1 MNPRSMLKR
10 IQSKQRLGEYRG
22 KVEFRQKLKTEAK
35 SLDNAQQRLNEI
47 IAESDEQLL
56 KKKKRMNLL
65 GNVGRAIG
73 AGVAAVT
80 GAGLLAG
87 AAYYAIGGK
96 LGSEVGQNIA
106 SKKSRRL
113 EEEEQE
119 EILANTPLIYNK
131 SKKAVL
137 SSAMN
142 EINNNFIR
150 KDNQLDAMQ
159 WSQSFEDFLTYVK
172 AGAIANAGVRTSFL
186 DFTKGDG
193 TLAEVFKAGTTE
205 GGYIDPTKQV
215 FQGFGNLI
223 DKLGKNKAVSANLN
237 APPVKSRFEHM
248 MKINAPQV
256 VTKGSRAK
264 GFTQYSVP
272 KSIFDVSKPVGKGY

>member
-1 MNPRSMLKR
+1 MLKR

-22 KVEFRQKLKTEAK
+22 KVEFRKKLKEEAK

-73 AGVAAVT
+73 AGVAAAT

-113 EEEEQE
+113 EEGEQE

-172 AGAIANAGVRTSFL
+172 AGAIANPELRKSFL
-186 DFTKGDG
+186 KFTKGTEG
-193 TLAEVFKAGTTE
+193 VGLPEIFKAGTTE

-223 DKLGKNKAVSANLN
+223 NKLGKNKAVITNLN
-237 APPVKSRFEHM
+237 FSPEYQLRLDP
-248 MKINAPQV
+248 
-256 VTKGSRAK
+256 
-264 GFTQYSVP
+264 
-272 KSIFDVSKPVGKGY
+272 

>member
-73 AGVAAVT
+73 AGVAAAT

-119 EILANTPLIYNK
+119 ELKMERALSVAGAAEQIANPMQQLAMMQQLASTGTLDSYYSATIEGGSYEDTIELKDTEIKDNYKALRNLAQDKLHRTIVRSQYNK
-131 SKKAVL
+131 
-137 SSAMN
+137 
-142 EINNNFIR
+142 
-150 KDNQLDAMQ
+150 
-159 WSQSFEDFLTYVK
+159 
-172 AGAIANAGVRTSFL
+172 
-186 DFTKGDG
+186 
-193 TLAEVFKAGTTE
+193 
-205 GGYIDPTKQV
+205 
-215 FQGFGNLI
+215 
-223 DKLGKNKAVSANLN
+223 
-237 APPVKSRFEHM
+237 
-248 MKINAPQV
+248 
-256 VTKGSRAK
+256 
-264 GFTQYSVP
+264 
-272 KSIFDVSKPVGKGY
+272 

>member
-142 EINNNFIR
+142 EIN
-150 KDNQLDAMQ
+150 
-159 WSQSFEDFLTYVK
+159 K
-172 AGAIANAGVRTSFL
+172 AGAIANSGVRESFL
-186 DFTKGDG
+186 KFTKGTG
-193 TLAEVFKAGTTE
+193 SLPEVFKAGTTE